1 MGSKSCSDSYQDI
14 KGGWQGVMRLKKVI
28 VLGKINIDVFYY
40 VDDVKVGGNHVTQNT
55 LLALGGKGANIS
67 IALAKLGVPVGII
80 GAVGEDIFGETALK
94 ELEKYGVDI
103 SRVIRVKGK
112 TGFTTVVVD
121 SKGENTMFNSLGANA
136 HFSPE
141 HIDWTFIDEYDILV
155 AQAGVPPGTFL
166 EIVSMAK
173 RSGMTVF
180 VDTSYPSE
188 IPEEAYS
195 YMDYI
200 SPNLRELAGITGL
213 NDPLKGARKLI
224 NKGVETVIVKMG
236 KEGALIVDEKD
247 SKHIKAL
254 DVEAVDTTGAGDAF
268 DAGFILGKIKGL
280 SDEESVGL
288 GNVCAAIS
296 VTKKGAS
303 TSSPSIEE
311 LRNFIREREL
321 NVKGL

>member
-1 MGSKSCSDSYQDI
+1 M
-14 KGGWQGVMRLKKVI
+14 LKKVV

-40 VDDVKVGGNHVTQNT
+40 VDDLKVGGNHVTRDAIF
-55 LLALGGKGANIS
+55 ALGGKGANIS
-67 IALAKLGVPVGII
+67 VALAKLGVPVGII
-80 GAVGEDIFGETALK
+80 GAVGEDIFGEMALK
-94 ELEKYGVDI
+94 ELEENGVDV
-103 SRVIRVKGK
+103 SRVIKIKER
-112 TGFTTVVVD
+112 TGFTAVIVD
-121 SKGENTMFNSLGANA
+121 SKGENTMFNFLGANVL
-136 HFSPE
+136 FSPE

-155 AQAGVPPGTFL
+155 AQAGVSSDTFL

-213 NDPLKGARKLI
+213 NDPLKGAKKLI
-224 NKGVETVIVKMG
+224 SKGVETVIVKMG
-236 KEGALIVDEKD
+236 KEGVLIVDEKS
-247 SKHIKAL
+247 SKQIKAL
-254 DVEAVDTTGAGDAF
+254 DVKAVDTTGAGDAF

-280 SDEESVGL
+280 SDEESVNL

-296 VTKKGAS
+296 VMKKGAS
-303 TSSPSIEE
+303 ISSPSMDE
-311 LRNFIREREL
+311 LRNFIKEKGL
-321 NVKGL
+321 NVKGI